1 MKGLVHNH
9 WTNTS
14 RIWIHVLF
22 RPRDSALRFSALI
35 KMHYFTTLL
44 RCDTIFQQF
53 PNAMTGSKKV
63 KFTVAQQTKIQCLK
77 ITQKIAFNIA
87 SEASY
92 VYILSGQKFM
102 KNAENG
108 QFWRVFE
115 KLEACGQ
122 TVLPD
127 RSILIGQK
135 LVKNTKIEKVKCD
148 IFCNFQTQ

>member
-1 MKGLVHNH
+1 MIQKKWQGCIGKVRFCSDASSFSLPFLPNVTFHKSLRQCNMKGLVHNH

-63 KFTVAQQTKIQCLK
+63 KFTVAQQRTTQCLK
-77 ITQKIAFNIA
+77 MLKKSHIQCCER
-87 SEASY
+87 SD
-92 VYILSGQKFM
+92 L
-102 KNAENG
+102 
-108 QFWRVFE
+108 RLLFE
-115 KLEACGQ
+115 W
-122 TVLPD
+122 
-127 RSILIGQK
+127 
-135 LVKNTKIEKVKCD
+135 TKIH
-148 IFCNFQTQ
+148 